1 MCCSPR
7 ISCNGWRTR
16 SVVHDV
22 GSEALTFDGRTAS
35 GGGGGGGGTAAVAAG
50 DQPAQRIDTGGQG
63 DIAVAAGAVEE
74 ARNDVSWPH
83 RFVGGGLGRRR
94 QEARCE
100 PSWRPRRGASIHG
113 WNWTS
118 AVSGEFGHARRFDA
132 PPARAEFVGGWG
144 ADTERRGGSAS
155 GGIVMG
161 GGVRA
166 RVSGWGDRT
175 VVVKVWEP
183 QLMFS
188 PATGGCLQ
196 RVTCRACDDLR

>member
-83 RFVGGGLGRRR
+83 RFVGGGWDVADKRQDASLHGGRVGVRR
-94 QEARCE
+94 YTDGTGRAQL
-100 PSWRPRRGASIHG
+100 
-113 WNWTS
+113 
-118 AVSGEFGHARRFDA
+118 AVSLGMH
-132 PPARAEFVGGWG
+132 
-144 ADTERRGGSAS
+144 GGSTRRLRGRSSS
-155 GGIVMG
+155 GGG
-161 GGVRA
+161 GRTRNAEVA
-166 RVSGWGDRT
+166 RPAVASSW
-175 VVVKVWEP
+175 VVV
-183 QLMFS
+183 
-188 PATGGCLQ
+188 
-196 RVTCRACDDLR
+196 